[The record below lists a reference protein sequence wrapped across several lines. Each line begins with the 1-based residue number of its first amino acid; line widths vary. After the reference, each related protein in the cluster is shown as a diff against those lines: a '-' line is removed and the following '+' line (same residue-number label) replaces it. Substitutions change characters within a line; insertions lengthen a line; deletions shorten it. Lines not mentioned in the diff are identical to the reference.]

1 MVLSETS
8 ALLVDAG
15 LSGTAINK
23 SIALADADPDQFT
36 ALLITHDHIDHVR
49 GMDIVAKSMPE
60 ITVYASYETWGAL
73 EKSRIPSERRNSF
86 QDGDAFTVG
95 DIAVETFALSHDS
108 AGSSGYI
115 LRSGNSMLSIV
126 TDTGM
131 LSDEVISVVAD
142 SDMIILE
149 ANHDVTMLR
158 AGRYPPYLKARILSE
173 FGHLSNVQAGE
184 AILKIM
190 ALDSKPRCILLAH
203 LSEDNN
209 DPRLAKETVNEM
221 LAEEGYYSG
230 RDLYIDTLK
239 RKSIS
244 NIFVI
249 P

>member
-1 MVLSETS
+1 MVLSENS

-15 LSGTAINK
+15 LSGTAIKK
-23 SIALADADPDQFT
+23 SIVLADADPDQFA
-36 ALLITHDHIDHVR
+36 ALLITHDHIDHMR
-49 GMDIVAKSMPE
+49 GVDIVAKLMPD
-60 ITVYASYETWGAL
+60 ITVYASYETWSGL
-73 EKSRIPSERRNSF
+73 EKSRVPSARRNLF
-86 QDGDAFTVG
+86 QDGDEFTVG
-95 DIAVETFALSHDS
+95 DIQVETFALSHDS
-108 AGSSGYI
+108 EGSSGYI

-126 TDTGM
+126 TDTGI
-131 LSDEVISVVAD
+131 LSDGVISVIAD

-149 ANHDVTMLR
+149 SNHDVRMLR
-158 AGRYPPYLKARILSE
+158 QGRYPPQTKARILSE
-173 FGHLSNVQAGE
+173 YGHLSNAQAGE

-209 DPRLAKETVNEM
+209 DPRLALETVNSM

-230 RDLYIDTLK
+230 RDLYVDTLK